1 MMNLVVIFKHY
12 KWVSQGDYSCKLEVK
27 FAEGAR
33 FRAAVG
39 GKFVLSDTKL
49 KKRLPAMVEPYDLN
63 AVGGGANIGAVGGA
77 LGGALGGLF
86 GTTGAANFFVS
97 FGMSN
102 LWSMINGIQIIIHYP
117 MFRINTPGNMGAL

>member
-1 MMNLVVIFKHY
+1 VLDFDWELVNAKDKQMNLLIKFKHY
-12 KWVSQGDYSCKLEVK
+12 KWVSQGDSACKLEVK
-27 FAEGAR
+27 FAKGSR

-39 GKFVLSDTKL
+39 GKYVETGTKL
-49 KKRLPAMVEPYDLN
+49 NKRLPPMN
-63 AVGGGANIGAVGGA
+63 APTDANGIGIDGVGGI

-102 LWSMINGIQIIIHYP
+102 LWSMINGI
-117 MFRINTPGNMGAL
+117 